1 MRPTLRPENGEGA
14 MRVAT
19 QYWRGDARVC
29 ELASA
34 GHTLDIHISPPTDE
48 GWVAEGHSR
57 HGEGAIVLVGRGA
70 SRSAEVHDLG
80 EVWTR
85 NAGELGLVRFD
96 WKEVADVLR
105 NVKAID

>member
-1 MRPTLRPENGEGA
+1 MPPENREGA

-19 QYWRGDARVC
+19 QYFKGDARVC
-29 ELASA
+29 ELACT
-34 GHTLDIHISPPTDE
+34 GHVLGIHISPPTE
-48 GWVAEGHSR
+48 GGWTAEGHSH
-57 HGEGAIVLVGRGA
+57 HGDGAIVLVGHGA
-70 SRSAEVHDLG
+70 SRSAALRDLG

-96 WKEVADVLR
+96 WKDVADVLR